1 MVKML
6 GKTQV
11 LIMIVLLLT
20 YFSFAGVALA
30 DTEVSGLISQDTIW
44 DKEGSP
50 YIVKGHILV
59 DTGVILTITEGV
71 DIKFD
76 GEYYMQI
83 KGKLLVKGLPNEH
96 VNFSPSKG
104 IKLNQTQ
111 IELKGNN
118 NILEYCNFDSLSSGI
133 LLKGDY
139 NLINCCNI
147 KNSGHGVFIYQSDN
161 NAIVN
166 CNINNNTTNIMMY
179 VSKYNKITN
188 CNISNNKTTNDGSI
202 LLQQMS
208 NYNQILYCNINDNPI
223 GIKFGYDCDINTV
236 NNNNIYNNSYNIKVD
251 AKTTKTID
259 CTNNYWG
266 LTDSSEISMKIY
278 DFYDDFNLS
287 KVNYEPYLFVPY
299 GSDLVSSN
307 YPGGTYNNSI
317 TVELS
322 VSTGSEIK
330 YTLDGS
336 DPAQSGILYTNPI
349 LIDKTLDLKAVSV
362 KDDVC
367 SDISTYSYVIE
378 SYGSVQGYV
387 YGITNLSNIQV
398 SLGEYISNTNQTGF
412 YKFDNIPLGK
422 YTLKANYT
430 FCKCNPID
438 LTIINSEPMNQDL
451 ELIPGDFN
459 GDNKIDLFDLMKL
472 ARNYGR

>member
-1 MVKML
+1 MRISIVIPAYNEEKRIGKML
-6 GKTQV
+6 ESYGK
-11 LIMIVLLLT
+11 
-20 YFSFAGVALA
+20 FF
-30 DTEVSGLISQDTIW
+30 SGL
-44 DKEGSP
+44 K
-50 YIVKGHILV
+50 K
-59 DTGVILTITEGV
+59 
-71 DIKFD
+71 K
-76 GEYYMQI
+76 
-83 KGKLLVKGLPNEH
+83 
-96 VNFSPSKG
+96 
-104 IKLNQTQ
+104 
-111 IELKGNN
+111 
-118 NILEYCNFDSLSSGI
+118 NILDFEIFVVINGTTDKTEIDS
-133 LLKGDY
+133 
-139 NLINCCNI
+139 
-147 KNSGHGVFIYQSDN
+147 
-161 NAIVN
+161 
-166 CNINNNTTNIMMY
+166 
-179 VSKYNKITN
+179 
-188 CNISNNKTTNDGSI
+188 
-202 LLQQMS
+202 
-208 NYNQILYCNINDNPI
+208 
-223 GIKFGYDCDINTV
+223 
-236 NNNNIYNNSYNIKVD
+236 
-251 AKTTKTID
+251 
-259 CTNNYWG
+259 
-266 LTDSSEISMKIY
+266 KIY

-317 TVELS
+317 IVELS

-459 GDNKIDLFDLMKL
+459 GDNKIDLFDLVKFC
-472 ARNYGR
+472 RNYGR